1 MRTFMARSASRRRV
15 LVVTG
20 SRAEFGL
27 LCPVIDALRDRRD
40 VTALVAVAG
49 SHLLAPAKTAREVA
63 AAYGI
68 DARVP
73 MQRAGHATRLDD
85 ARAVGRGVDG
95 FARAIDKLKPDWVV
109 VLGDRIEAFAAATAA
124 SVAGV
129 GVCHIH
135 GGDRAEG
142 IADEAMRHAI
152 TKLAHLHCVATEAS
166 GRRVVQLG
174 EPAQSVHVTGSPAI
188 DGLREVPALSDA
200 DAAPFG
206 DPQTVVL
213 LHPSGLPAARERA
226 MVYATMCAVDDMSAG
241 DVICLAPNADAG
253 GAIIREALEQRCA
266 LSGRSVRYIWRAN
279 KPAAVVEQRDR
290 GETGPRLWTF
300 VEHLPRELFLSLLKR
315 LAVGERDVGLMI
327 GNSSAGL
334 IEAAALGVRVVNVG
348 PRQDGRERCDNV
360 VDCPEAELG
369 SLGTKVDWAL
379 SLDREGFGPH
389 PYGDG
394 HAGDRI
400 AALLARTDPAQW
412 IRKRNTF

>member
-1 MRTFMARSASRRRV
+1 MPKAVRRRV

-27 LCPVIDALRDRRD
+27 LRPVIDGLRARKD
-40 VTALVAVAG
+40 VTALLAAGG
-49 SHLLAPAKTAREVA
+49 SHLLAPARTVREVA
-63 AAYGI
+63 SAYAI

-73 MQRAGHATRLDD
+73 MQRAGHATRADD
-85 ARAVGRGVDG
+85 ALAVARGVDG
-95 FARAIDKLKPDWVV
+95 FTRAIAKLRPDWVV
-109 VLGDRIEAFAAATAA
+109 VLGDRIEAFAAAVAG
-124 SVAGV
+124 SIAGV

-152 TKLAHLHCVATEAS
+152 TKLAHLHCCATAS
-166 GRRVVQLG
+166 SGERVIKLG
-174 EPAQSVHVTGSPAI
+174 EPPETVHVTGSPAI
-188 DGLREVPALSDA
+188 DGLSEIQPMSDA

-226 MVYATMCAVDDMSAG
+226 MVYAMVCAVDEMSAG

-253 GAIIREALEQRCA
+253 GAIIREALEHRCA
-266 LSGRSVRYIWRAN
+266 LSGRIVRYTWRAD
-279 KPAAVVEQRDR
+279 KPAAVAEQKGRDR
-290 GETGPRLWTF
+290 GDASPRLWTF

-315 LAVGERDVGLMI
+315 MAASERDVGLMI

-334 IEAAALGVRVVNVG
+334 IEAAALGMRVVNIG
-348 PRQDGRERCDNV
+348 PRQDGRERCENV

-369 SLGTKVDWAL
+369 ILGSKVDWAL
-379 SLDREGFGPH
+379 SLDREGFGTH

-394 HAGDRI
+394 NAGARI
-400 AALLARTDPAQW
+400 AALLAKTDPATW